1 MNTRSLFTA
10 VAALGLGILT
20 LACGDKDDD
29 TGAAACSAGDF
40 QCDGEVLQECQGGE
54 WTDSED
60 CEALGM
66 QCHAEMGHCM
76 EM

>member
-1 MNTRSLFTA
+1 MLARNTLSAVIALSL
-10 VAALGLGILT
+10 

-29 TGAAACSAGDF
+29 TGAACTAGAY
-40 QCDGEVLQECQGGE
+40 QCTEEEVLQECQEGA

-60 CEALGM
+60 CAELGM